1 MARYLPRNKQDL
13 FQSGGILRKGG
24 GHGACASE
32 RAIRL
37 RGHLHHLEVAALRL
51 LGALPER
58 RPGVVLRELL
68 LEDGWNGHEAGVLA
82 QLPCTCKKQESI
94 DRSFCVSSCGVSA
107 PWGAGMS
114 FQQRAQMHNIF
125 RVAENAVGLPGGLK
139 HFFFFISTPPVSW
152 GCCTPRQKS
161 SRREMCRMVKYD
173 RYGSSE

>member
-1 MARYLPRNKQDL
+1 LARYLPRNKTC
-13 FQSGGILRKGG
+13 QSGGILRKGG

-58 RPGVVLRELL
+58 RPGVVLRDLL
-68 LEDGWNGHEAGVLA
+68 LEDGWNGHEVGVLS
-82 QLPCTCKKQESI
+82 QLPCTCKKKELI

-107 PWGAGMS
+107 PWGAGMP
-114 FQQRAQMHNIF
+114 FHQRAQMNNIF

-139 HFFFFISTPPVSW
+139 HFFFISIPPVSW